1 MSPRRIKAVVAL
13 AAFVVVAVLIVVVG
27 THRLAARPARSFV
40 DQATPGP
47 VLLVPGYGG
56 STASLQVLA
65 AVLRAGGRDAQVLTF
80 AGDGTGDLRTQ
91 AQRLK
96 QAADAA
102 IAAGAPSVDV
112 VGYSAGGVVV
122 RIWAADLGGARQA
135 RRVVTLGSP
144 HHGTRVA
151 ELGATFAPGA
161 CPTAC
166 QQLVPGSELLD
177 GLDESANGP
186 LWTSLWTAQDTTVT
200 PPDSARID
208 GALDVEVQSV
218 CPDAQIAHGQLPRD
232 PLVIGLVQ
240 RALAAAP
247 LTKAPS
253 SGQCAAVR
261 AEGAT
266 G

>member
-1 MSPRRIKAVVAL
+1 MSPRRRWAL
-13 AAFVVVAVLIVVVG
+13 AGTGFVLVAVLIVLVG
-27 THRLAARPARSFV
+27 LHRLSSRPTSSFV

-56 STASLQVLA
+56 NTVSLKVLA
-65 AVLRAGGRDAQVLTF
+65 AALRAIGRSATVVTL

-91 AQRLK
+91 AQRVK
-96 QAADAA
+96 QVADAA

-112 VGYSAGGVVV
+112 VGYSAGGVVA

-135 RRVVTLGSP
+135 RRIVTLGSP
-144 HHGTRVA
+144 HHGTSVA

-161 CPTAC
+161 CPLAC

-186 LWTSLWTAQDTTVT
+186 VWTSLWTAQDETVT

-208 GALDVEVQSV
+208 GALDIEVQSV
-218 CPDAQIAHGQLPRD
+218 CPDATIAHGQLPRD
-232 PLVIGLVQ
+232 PLVIALVEQ
-240 RALAAAP
+240 ALAVAP
-247 LTKAPS
+247 LTAAPS
-253 SGQCAAVR
+253 SGQCASLR
-261 AEGAT
+261 AQG
-266 G
+266 